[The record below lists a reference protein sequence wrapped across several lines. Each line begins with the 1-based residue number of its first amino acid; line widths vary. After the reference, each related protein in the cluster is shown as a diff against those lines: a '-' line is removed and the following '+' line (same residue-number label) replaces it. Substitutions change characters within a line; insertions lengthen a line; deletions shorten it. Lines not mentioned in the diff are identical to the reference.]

1 MIIGMRT
8 DKSIFDGA
16 FTMLYVTFSLTL
28 FFNDASIKN
37 SKQAYLHYANIKEKR
52 TMEKCRDVHIIVT
65 SFGWK
70 MLERK

>member
-37 SKQAYLHYANIKEKR
+37 SEQA
-52 TMEKCRDVHIIVT
+52 
-65 SFGWK
+65 
-70 MLERK
+70 